1 MQWPILAQAL
11 TDLLVDVNAAYQ
23 PGTIYI
29 TENGAAFNDQV
40 VDGAVNDPRRVQYLH
55 DHIDACRAAIDE
67 GVPLK
72 GYFAW
77 SLLDNFEWAYGF
89 SKRFGLIYVD
99 YTTLDRIP
107 KASYYWY
114 KRTIAANAVQPVE

>member
-1 MQWPILAQAL
+1 M
-11 TDLLVDVNAAYQ
+11 
-23 PGTIYI
+23 
-29 TENGAAFNDQV
+29 
-40 VDGAVNDPRRVQYLH
+40 
-55 DHIDACRAAIDE
+55 
-67 GVPLK
+67 
-72 GYFAW
+72 W